1 MRSKL
6 SVALVAT
13 GIAAVLTA
21 GSVSATFVMDDDA
34 APTPVEEAGTT
45 STSGTTQAAG
55 TQDVPPVMPDQPAAM
70 PAAVP
75 AAPPAAVPA
84 PAAAPGKVAQKPA
97 ATKPITYVVKRGD
110 NLSSIAAWFALRGFG
125 ELFEGNRGVIGD
137 DPDLIFPGQRITITG
152 TTVSM
157 R

>member
-21 GSVSATFVMDDDA
+21 GSVSATLVMDDDA
-34 APTPVEEAGTT
+34 AKTPVEGAGTT

-75 AAPPAAVPA
+75 AAPPTAVPA
-84 PAAAPGKVAQKPA
+84 PAAAKVAQKPT

-125 ELFEGNRGVIGD
+125 ELFEANRGVIGD

>member
-13 GIAAVLTA
+13 GIAAILTA
-21 GSVSATFVMDDDA
+21 GSVSATLVMDDDA
-34 APTPVEEAGTT
+34 APTPVQEAGTT
-45 STSGTTQAAG
+45 RTSGTTQAAG

-75 AAPPAAVPA
+75 AAPPTAVPA
-84 PAAAPGKVAQKPA
+84 PAAAKVAQKPT

-125 ELFEGNRGVIGD
+125 ELFEANRGVIGD

>member
-1 MRSKL
+1 MTTDRP
-6 SVALVAT
+6 
-13 GIAAVLTA
+13 AAV
-21 GSVSATFVMDDDA
+21 
-34 APTPVEEAGTT
+34 
-45 STSGTTQAAG
+45 
-55 TQDVPPVMPDQPAAM
+55 

-84 PAAAPGKVAQKPA
+84 PAAAKVAQKPA

-125 ELFEGNRGVIGD
+125 ELFEANRGVIGD
-137 DPDLIFPGQRITITG
+137 DPDRIFPGQRITITG